1 MKSTRFTF
9 YAALRTLDADT
20 VKMRDTI
27 GKDHVLLS
35 SPSLMFDFGTG

>member
-9 YAALRTLDADT
+9 YAASRTLDADT

-35 SPSLMFDFGTG
+35 LPSLMSDFGTG

>member
-35 SPSLMFDFGTG
+35 LPSLVFYFSTG